1 MTDLQKTDALVSAAQ
16 AGDDTAFQRLISQ
29 HRLQVYGVVQKM
41 IGHPQDTDDIVQEAL
56 LKAWRSLPQ
65 FRGDSAFSTW
75 LISIATRSALDF
87 LRDQKRWRAEAQVAY
102 ANLCAESEELSGE
115 VIAAFME
122 PEFAFDV
129 RQHISYCFAC
139 VGRSLPPDEM
149 AALVL
154 RDFAE
159 LSAREAATALG
170 ISDSVLRHR
179 LSAARASMRDK
190 YENLCALVNKTGI
203 CHQCKGLKMI
213 AAEGKQGGP
222 FPPVDD
228 IAERFAVVRSANGTS
243 MRGLHDIF
251 WRRTKEV
258 EEQGLGST
266 EPDSACGEDIDT

>member
-179 LSAARASMRDK
+179 LSSPNVLRSSVARM
-190 YENLCALVNKTGI
+190 EP
-203 CHQCKGLKMI
+203 QCVGCTI
-213 AAEGKQGGP
+213 FFGGARKKLRNRGWGQLSP
-222 FPPVDD
+222 TAPVAR
-228 IAERFAVVRSANGTS
+228 I
-243 MRGLHDIF
+243 
-251 WRRTKEV
+251 
-258 EEQGLGST
+258 ST
-266 EPDSACGEDIDT
+266 LEL